1 VNDELFEKYLSNR
14 LTADEAAALKRVL
27 ASDQQARAQF
37 VQTLQEWQLFAEA
50 ARQITAGS
58 EIAEAAAPTANDPL
72 RRRRPSQR
80 VPPLPRRR
88 PARRMAMVLL
98 PLVGLAACL
107 AIVLLMPSQAA
118 KAEPFA
124 AFSMVQPGVVLQ
136 RGDSKLVPAAG
147 MALLPGDAVS
157 VVTGSHASVRYADD
171 TRLDL
176 APGTTVTLV
185 GGQAA
190 PGAALGV
197 PGKRVLVTSGSVTAE
212 VAKQPLGHPMQ
223 FLTPQA
229 QATVLGTKLILD
241 VVGAATRLE
250 VVHGLVG
257 LSRRAERTMIE
268 VAGGQCA
275 TVAEG
280 VELAARAIIADVT
293 VNAEGEHRPGIK
305 TEYFADTS
313 LSKLMFTRTDATVS
327 YDPGLE
333 TPPLD
338 ISPSHFSVRWS
349 GTIQPRFS
357 ETYMLHLEADS
368 GVRLFIDGKVLI
380 DDSAASV
387 VSDHQVAVAFEAGKR
402 YPLRIEYIQPKAG
415 MMIKLRW
422 ESLQQAMEIVPTE
435 RLSPD
440 P

>member
-1 VNDELFEKYLSNR
+1 
-14 LTADEAAALKRVL
+14 
-27 ASDQQARAQF
+27 
-37 VQTLQEWQLFAEA
+37 
-50 ARQITAGS
+50 
-58 EIAEAAAPTANDPL
+58 
-72 RRRRPSQR
+72 
-80 VPPLPRRR
+80 
-88 PARRMAMVLL
+88 
-98 PLVGLAACL
+98 
-107 AIVLLMPSQAA
+107 
-118 KAEPFA
+118 
-124 AFSMVQPGVVLQ
+124 
-136 RGDSKLVPAAG
+136 
-147 MALLPGDAVS
+147 
-157 VVTGSHASVRYADD
+157 
-171 TRLDL
+171 
-176 APGTTVTLV
+176 
-185 GGQAA
+185 
-190 PGAALGV
+190 
-197 PGKRVLVTSGSVTAE
+197 
-212 VAKQPLGHPMQ
+212 
-223 FLTPQA
+223 
-229 QATVLGTKLILD
+229 
-241 VVGAATRLE
+241 
-250 VVHGLVG
+250 
-257 LSRRAERTMIE
+257 
-268 VAGGQCA
+268 
-275 TVAEG
+275 
-280 VELAARAIIADVT
+280 
-293 VNAEGEHRPGIK
+293 
-305 TEYFADTS
+305 